1 MSVCVC
7 VHLGLTYAG
16 DGHVHE
22 VGSMVVVVPRPV
34 ILQSLEEARE
44 HLLRDLTPSSFQIRE
59 SREAEIGVEVVGHR
73 VEGPADGEGVGRA
86 AELQLCRGG
95 QRVLRHLRLFYV
107 NLHVLR
113 SAVLWRP
120 SERLPWSR
128 VGVAPTAAQPASKWR
143 LPGHHIPRLPDDA
156 LPNPTF

>member
-1 MSVCVC
+1 MSECTC

-22 VGSMVVVVPRPV
+22 VGGVVVIVPRPV

-59 SREAEIGVEVVGHR
+59 SREAEIGVEVVGHG

-95 QRVLRHLRLFYV
+95 QCVLRHLRLFYIH
-107 NLHVLR
+107 LHVL
-113 SAVLWRP
+113 
-120 SERLPWSR
+120 
-128 VGVAPTAAQPASKWR
+128 
-143 LPGHHIPRLPDDA
+143 
-156 LPNPTF
+156 